1 MIEPRVHCGPVSAI
15 WLSHRP
21 KPFGSR
27 YQRAQSRSVSGMES
41 MDDLHL
47 LEAHEIVAMLKA
59 GSVSPL
65 QLIDVVEQRISATEP
80 LVHATPI
87 TCFDRAR
94 EKAWEIM
101 RNCGENSRGFLYGL
115 PILIKDT
122 HAVAGV
128 RFTEGSLIHAERV
141 SEASAALVQQLEAKG
156 AIIVGKTNVPEF
168 CAGSQSFNSVF
179 PTTVSP
185 WDVRTTSGGSSG
197 GSAAALASYQ
207 CWLATGT
214 DLGGSVRQPAAHCG
228 AVGFRVSPGRTPGD
242 GYGPLLGLHSISGPM
257 ARSVRDVALFLDAME
272 SNVGWEHLE
281 PHSCSEETFEA
292 AAIRGASEGIKGLGL
307 KVGFSTVGCH
317 YSPELEALCR
327 KAAWLLNNQQE
338 PLEVGDLVD
347 FPLAQQTF
355 QALRAEQLAEK
366 YGELL
371 DPATRASVK
380 PELQWNILQG
390 QRPDSHRQ
398 AEIARGDLKQ
408 LQSQVLEM
416 FKLLDILCVPA
427 TIDAAF
433 DAEVRYPSKINDR
446 SFSSY
451 LGQLLPTAT
460 VSVLLCPALA
470 LPCGFLEDGRPV
482 GLQLVAPYGADALVL
497 RAAAALEQHLALPK
511 GCEPRR
517 GTVALRTEGPRSAE
531 EAAKHHGISMGFP

>member
-1 MIEPRVHCGPVSAI
+1 
-15 WLSHRP
+15 
-21 KPFGSR
+21 
-27 YQRAQSRSVSGMES
+27 MES
-41 MDDLHL
+41 LHL

-65 QLIDVVEQRISATEP
+65 QLIDVVEQRISATEA
-80 LVHATPI
+80 LVHASPI

-101 RNCGENSRGFLYGL
+101 RNCGEKSRGFLHGL

-128 RFTEGSLIHAERV
+128 RFTEGSLLYAERV
-141 SEASAALVQQLEAKG
+141 SDASAALVEQLEANG

-168 CAGSQSFNSVF
+168 CAGSQSFNSIF

-185 WDVRTTSGGSSG
+185 WDLRTTSGGSSG

-228 AVGFRVSPGRTPGD
+228 VVGFRVSPGRTPANGF
-242 GYGPLLGLHSISGPM
+242 GPLLGLHSISGPM
-257 ARSVRDVALFLDAME
+257 ARGVRDVALFLDAME

-281 PHSCSEETFEA
+281 PHSSSEETFEA
-292 AAIRGASEGIKGLGL
+292 AAILGASQGIEGLGL

-317 YSPELEALCR
+317 YSAELEALCR
-327 KAAWLLNNQQE
+327 KAAWLLNNHQE
-338 PLEVGDLVD
+338 PLVVGDDLVD

-355 QALRAEQLAEK
+355 KALRAEQLAEK

-371 DPATRASVK
+371 DPATRALVK

-433 DAEVRYPSKINDR
+433 DAEVRYPSKLNDQ
-446 SFSSY
+446 SFPNY

-470 LPCGFLEDGRPV
+470 LPCGILEDGRPV
-482 GLQLVAPYGADALVL
+482 ALQLVAPYGADALLL
-497 RAAAALEQHLALPK
+497 RAAAALEQRLALPK
-511 GCEPRR
+511 GCEVPRR
-517 GTVALRTEGPRSAE
+517 GTVELRTEGPRSAL
-531 EAAKHHGISMGFP
+531 EAAQHHGISIGFP